1 MAEVIITGEAGVQMD
16 DLPLRIHVR
25 VNEIIQ
31 RLGDWPQVSGAKPL
45 RGKLKGHWRIRTG
58 AWRVV
63 FRPEGERIIIWR
75 IDNRRDVDE
84 D

>member
-1 MAEVIITGEAGVQMD
+1 MIITAEAGAQID
-16 DLPLRIHVR
+16 DLPIRIHVR
-25 VNEIIQ
+25 VDEIIR
-31 RLGDWPQVSGAKPL
+31 RLGAWPQVSGAKPL

-58 AWRVV
+58 SWRVV

-75 IDNRRDVDE
+75 IDNRRDVYE